1 MKKSELEK
9 EVARLS
15 TELIV
20 SERYWY
26 ERAASWSKD
35 NSKLFKETKILRAE
49 NTKLKAQLESRKV
62 VVELSVVPR
71 KAPNETTTAPSD
83 LVKRFIQ
90 NVTDEERSGF
100 ATTADELGR
109 LSIEAFVAERKA
121 EAERPFQ
128 IGDRVVC
135 VRVGQCW
142 GETGTITRINNSRW
156 WEQYAMKL
164 DNPAPMFDS
173 VVGSD
178 RTFRLLAQDKE
189 TP

>member
-1 MKKSELEK
+1 MVQPRQMQK
-9 EVARLS
+9 EFDDAGAVG
-15 TELIV
+15 V
-20 SERYWY
+20 
-26 ERAASWSKD
+26 
-35 NSKLFKETKILRAE
+35 
-49 NTKLKAQLESRKV
+49 QM
-62 VVELSVVPR
+62 
-71 KAPNETTTAPSD
+71 
-83 LVKRFIQ
+83 
-90 NVTDEERSGF
+90 
-100 ATTADELGR
+100 
-109 LSIEAFVAERKA
+109 
-121 EAERPFQ
+121 PFQ